1 MIAIELHLGVTKRY
15 FIALVVLCSAFTA
28 GAQVIKQ
35 DTSLIQFSG
44 VFLDADSLTPVP
56 WVNIVVLNRDKG
68 TTTDYQGAFS
78 FVAHQGDTVQ
88 FTCVGYKPF
97 QCTIPD
103 TLSTKRYTLVQL
115 FSKDTYNLP
124 EAVIFPWPSK
134 EEFREAF
141 LEMYIPDDD
150 YERARK
156 NLELVEKRDQVVGVP
171 NWGSINYKQSNQMY
185 MERMYYAGQAP
196 PMTIFNPFAWSEFLR
211 ALKAGELKD
220 PRKSIDE

>member
-1 MIAIELHLGVTKRY
+1 MRSRILTLI
-15 FIALVVLCSAFTA
+15 FII
-28 GAQVIKQ
+28 GASLTVQGQVIKK
-35 DTSLIQFSG
+35 DSTLIQFSG

-56 WVNIVVLNRDKG
+56 WVNIVVINRKKG
-68 TTTDYQGAFS
+68 TTTDYRGAFS
-78 FVAHQGDTVQ
+78 FVAHQGDTIQ

-115 FSKDTYNLP
+115 FSRDTYNLP

-134 EEFREAF
+134 EDFREAF
-141 LEMYIPDDD
+141 LELYIPDDD
-150 YERARK
+150 MERARN
-156 NLELVEKRDQVVGVP
+156 NLEQAKLRDKITGIP

-196 PMTIFNPFAWSEFLR
+196 PMTIFNPFAWAEFFR
-211 ALKAGELKD
+211 ALKSGDLKD
-220 PRKSIDE
+220 PNKEEQD

>member
-1 MIAIELHLGVTKRY
+1 VRSRILTLI
-15 FIALVVLCSAFTA
+15 FII
-28 GAQVIKQ
+28 GASLTVQGQVIKK
-35 DTSLIQFSG
+35 DSTLIQFSG

-56 WVNIVVLNRDKG
+56 WVNIVVINRKKG
-68 TTTDYQGAFS
+68 TTTDYRGAFS
-78 FVAHQGDTVQ
+78 FVAHQGDTIQ

-115 FSKDTYNLP
+115 FSRDTYNLP

-134 EEFREAF
+134 EDFREAF
-141 LEMYIPDDD
+141 LELYIPDDD
-150 YERARK
+150 MERARN
-156 NLELVEKRDQVVGVP
+156 NLEQAKLRDKITGIP

-196 PMTIFNPFAWSEFLR
+196 PMTIFNPFAWAEFFR
-211 ALKAGELKD
+211 ALKSGDLKD
-220 PRKSIDE
+220 PNKEEQD

>member
-1 MIAIELHLGVTKRY
+1 MR
-15 FIALVVLCSAFTA
+15 IALFISIFLTITFNSS
-28 GAQVIKQ
+28 GQVIKR
-35 DTSLIQFSG
+35 DSSLIQFSG

-56 WVNIVVLNRDKG
+56 WVNIIVVNRDKG
-68 TTTDYQGAFS
+68 TTTDFQGAFS
-78 FVAHQGDTVQ
+78 FVAHKGDTVQ
-88 FTCVGYKPF
+88 FSCVGYKPF
-97 QCTIPD
+97 RCTIPD

-150 YERARK
+150 LERARK
-156 NLELVEKRDQVVGVP
+156 NLELAEKRDHITGVP
-171 NWGSINYKQSNQMY
+171 NWGSINYKHSNQMY

-196 PMTIFNPFAWSEFLR
+196 PMTIFNPFAWSEFFR
-211 ALKAGELKD
+211 ALKEGELKD
-220 PRKSIDE
+220 PRKEADE